1 MVFGYGAKARCQHVL
16 HVKTRIGRQN
26 NFLIVIT
33 QLTITES
40 AVVTGDA
47 VLTAG
52 HVRALML
59 RNRRGGVERDRVPT
73 CLCTALANIMRRGK
87 GTADVRPHNLE
98 ATIGSS
104 TARKADIVQKH
115 RHCDQLGIRS
125 EPATLCQLRAIEPR
139 AHHMVEKP
147 GLRFRFCLC
156 VGVPNGATVRENQIQ
171 LSADCQRTAAIR
183 ASTKSMPAVTP
194 PPDRILPPLTMR
206 PSPTMAPKTGSNSRH
221 AQWQAARRPWRKPAA
236 PRMSD
241 PVQTEVR

>member
-59 RNRRGGVERDRVPT
+59 RNRRGGVERDRVPN
-73 CLCTALANIMRRGK
+73 CLCTALAHIMRKSK
-87 GTADVRPHNLE
+87 GTADVRSHNLE

-115 RHCDQLGIRS
+115 RHSNRS
-125 EPATLCQLRAIEPR
+125 EERR
-139 AHHMVEKP
+139 
-147 GLRFRFCLC
+147 
-156 VGVPNGATVRENQIQ
+156 VGKECR
-171 LSADCQRTAAIR
+171 SRW
-183 ASTKSMPAVTP
+183 
-194 PPDRILPPLTMR
+194 
-206 PSPTMAPKTGSNSRH
+206 SPYH
-221 AQWQAARRPWRKPAA
+221 
-236 PRMSD
+236 
-241 PVQTEVR
+241 